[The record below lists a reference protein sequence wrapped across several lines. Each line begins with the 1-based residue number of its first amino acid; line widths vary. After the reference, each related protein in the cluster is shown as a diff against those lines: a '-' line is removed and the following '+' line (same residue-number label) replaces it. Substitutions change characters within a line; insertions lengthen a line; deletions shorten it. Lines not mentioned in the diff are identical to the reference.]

1 MGIGAEIVA
10 GIEAGILIRKKAIM
24 IPAGIGAQIEAG
36 IVARIVAGIEAR
48 IVAGI
53 LIRKEAIMIQTEI
66 VKEIVRLQAA
76 TAYTVTITKL
86 KPQRKFNSFLVR
98 KRLKNQCKLQ
108 GQHQIQIK
116 RLTFLDL
123 LVLGNQNRQETMTS
137 FHFDQSL
144 NRFFSDLFTTSFPL
158 IFPNTFFVSFSTT
171 LAIYTVNYSV
181 FICL

>member
-1 MGIGAEIVA
+1 
-10 GIEAGILIRKKAIM
+10 
-24 IPAGIGAQIEAG
+24 
-36 IVARIVAGIEAR
+36 
-48 IVAGI
+48 
-53 LIRKEAIMIQTEI
+53 MIQTEI

-123 LVLGNQNRQETMTS
+123 LVRGKNNFLLKLVRDRLYIMLAHVGDTGCV
-137 FHFDQSL
+137 SL
-144 NRFFSDLFTTSFPL
+144 NENPTKFKIVKEPL
-158 IFPNTFFVSFSTT
+158 LIQK
-171 LAIYTVNYSV
+171 
-181 FICL
+181 

>member
-1 MGIGAEIVA
+1 MGTIVMTTDGIEATGIEAVTALVIEVAIAVSKKITIGAEIGA
-10 GIEAGILIRKKAIM
+10 GIE
-24 IPAGIGAQIEAG
+24 
-36 IVARIVAGIEAR
+36 
-48 IVAGI
+48 AGI

-86 KPQRKFNSFLVR
+86 KPQRRFNSFLVR

-158 IFPNTFFVSFSTT
+158 IFANTFFVSF
-171 LAIYTVNYSV
+171 
-181 FICL
+181 